1 VLIKNRN
8 ALVLSRMVDTSFVA
22 SRRIQCASSVRRG
35 GSKLEDAERVQSSR
49 LALIDY
55 MCDVR
60 CAMCDVRCAMCKEF
74 LEAMSHILLI
84 LSVHALE
91 TKGIFGVSN
100 RCLIW
105 ALGMGGV
112 VGRFGSI
119 H

>member
-60 CAMCDVRCAMCKEF
+60 CAMCKEF

>member
-60 CAMCDVRCAMCKEF
+60 CAMCDVQGVLGSNVAYFVDFERTCIRNER
-74 LEAMSHILLI
+74 HIWSQQ
-84 LSVHALE
+84 SVFDL
-91 TKGIFGVSN
+91 GIGHG
-100 RCLIW
+100 RRGW
-105 ALGMGGV
+105 A
-112 VGRFGSI
+112 FW
-119 H
+119 